1 MINELLSRLV
11 SHDADA
17 DLATKKQESIKNMKN
32 ILSTIKKT
40 INPNFENGP
49 WVAGGLLVKSFF
61 IDTFDNNRGDVDIFC
76 SSQEQIDVVTSKLE
90 KLLKGN
96 LKYEFCDNVRGKLR
110 LNGFIH
116 ETVGATTYKISFPDR
131 SVDIQI
137 IKQTFFSLEALLDD
151 FDFTCCRIATDFEDV
166 VMSEETMYDLENKI
180 LRLDGPVTKKTLSRF
195 FKYMYRYDFTPT
207 KETIRKIHQFYSDN
221 GWDFSPSG
229 VY

>member
-17 DLATKKQESIKNMKN
+17 NLATKKQESIKNMKN
-32 ILSTIKKT
+32 ILSTIKKA
-40 INPNFENGP
+40 INPNFENGQ
-49 WVAGGLLVKSFF
+49 WIAGGLLVKSFF
-61 IDTFDNNRGDVDIFC
+61 SDTFDNNRGDVDIFC
-76 SSQEQIDVVTSKLE
+76 SSQEQFVAVNSKLE
-90 KLLKGN
+90 KLLKDN
-96 LKYEFCDNVRGKLR
+96 LKYDFWVEVEGTPRFTD
-110 LNGFIH
+110 FIH
-116 ETVGATTYKISFPDR
+116 ETVGATTYKISFPER
-131 SVDIQI
+131 SVDIQV

-207 KETIRKIHQFYSDN
+207 KETIRKIHQFYSNN
-221 GWDFSPSG
+221 GWDFAPSG